1 MTLLAKMVLAS
12 SRCRPHLQGIY
23 WEATANVRCTTQ
35 EQRLTRF
42 FPFQLDSDRMHWT
55 FLAECGFEVPLLNH
69 RNTMHFVLL
78 IVPKAHLY
86 VQSWSDFLP
95 SQSHRQIS
103 TLRHSLWQGAPG
115 CYLRSL
121 ETDPYFHRST
131 KRNEHCCCSF
141 RLNDLLFISKQL
153 TMKNEK
159 I

>member
-1 MTLLAKMVLAS
+1 
-12 SRCRPHLQGIY
+12 
-23 WEATANVRCTTQ
+23 
-35 EQRLTRF
+35 
-42 FPFQLDSDRMHWT
+42 
-55 FLAECGFEVPLLNH
+55 
-69 RNTMHFVLL
+69 MHFVLL

-131 KRNEHCCCSF
+131 KR
-141 RLNDLLFISKQL
+141 K
-153 TMKNEK
+153 
-159 I
+159 